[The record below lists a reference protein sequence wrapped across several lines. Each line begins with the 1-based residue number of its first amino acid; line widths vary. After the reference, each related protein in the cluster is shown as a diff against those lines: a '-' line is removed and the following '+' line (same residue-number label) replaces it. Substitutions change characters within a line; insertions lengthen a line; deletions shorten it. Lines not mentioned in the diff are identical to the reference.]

1 MSSPEILSMPVLSL
15 LPPLL
20 AIGCALFT
28 RQVFPSLLLG
38 LWSGYLILADGHPL
52 LASLE
57 TINAIVDVFKSA
69 GNSRTIIFSA
79 LMGALILLM
88 QKSGGVQ
95 GFVSLMAQR
104 FKTQQDAETDQGE
117 ASIQLKRSLQFMTIF
132 VGAIVFIETTISILM
147 VGTLFR
153 PLYDRFKLSRERLA
167 FLADSTSAPISVLLP
182 LNAWGAYI
190 LSLLAQQPEVDQP
203 LPTLLAAI
211 PQNIY
216 ALSAFGLCIYVASGG
231 KTWGPLTTADRR
243 AQQGKVLNDNAQPM
257 VSTEVTEVEPLN
269 GVIPRASALVIPL
282 VTLILV
288 MPITLFYTGWPSQA
302 LQAKQNLDTWG
313 SIFNY
318 ALSEGSGSMAVLTA
332 VCAALFVAAVLYR
345 TRGIMKLKNF
355 VDISLVGIGG
365 LMPLALM
372 MVFAFA
378 LSTLC
383 KQLGTGPYVAQL
395 CQNNIP
401 IALFPALTFLVS
413 AFIAFATGTS
423 WGTFAIMLP
432 IAAPLAA
439 SGDLSQALLLSAV
452 LGGGVFGDHAS
463 PISDTT
469 LVSSMAAATDHLD
482 HVRTQLPF
490 AALAGAMAT
499 LFYLVMG
506 LIA

>member
-20 AIGCALFT
+20 AIGCALLT

-38 LWSGYLILADGHPL
+38 LWSGYLILAGGNPL
-52 LASLE
+52 IGSLE

-95 GFVSLMAQR
+95 GFVSLMAQK
-104 FKTQQDAETDQGE
+104 FNTQVGQSPQS
-117 ASIQLKRSLQFMTIF
+117 ASAPLKRSLQLMTIF
-132 VGAIVFIETTISILM
+132 VGAIVFIETTISILV

-190 LSLLAQQPEVDQP
+190 LSLLAQQPEVEEP

-216 ALSAFGLCIYVASGG
+216 ALGAFSLCIYVAWGG
-231 KTWGPLTTADRR
+231 KTWGALSQADER
-243 AQQGKVLNDNAQPM
+243 AQQGKVLNDGAQPM
-257 VSTEVTEVEPLN
+257 VSTEVTEVEPLD
-269 GVIPRASALVIPL
+269 GVEARASALLIPL
-282 VTLILV
+282 ITLILV
-288 MPITLFYTGWPSQA
+288 MPITLFYTGWPTQA
-302 LQAKQNLDTWG
+302 IQAKQNLMTWG
-313 SIFNY
+313 SIFNH

-332 VCAALFVAAVLYR
+332 VCAALLSAAAFYR
-345 TRGIMKLKNF
+345 IKGIMKLKSF
-355 VDISLVGIGG
+355 VNISLVGIGG

-395 CQNNIP
+395 CQNSIP

-490 AALAGAMAT
+490 ALVAGAVAT
-499 LFYLVMG
+499 GFYLIMG

>member
-1 MSSPEILSMPVLSL
+1 MSSPEILSMPILSL
-15 LPPLL
+15 VPPLL
-20 AIGCALFT
+20 AIGCALLT

-38 LWSGYLILADGHPL
+38 LWSGYLILAGGHPL
-52 LASLE
+52 LASLD
-57 TINAIVDVFKSA
+57 TINALVDVFKSA
-69 GNSRTIIFSA
+69 GNTRTIIFSA

-95 GFVSLMAQR
+95 GFVDLMAQR
-104 FKTQQDAETDQGE
+104 FSVKQQSDKSSSA
-117 ASIQLKRSLQFMTIF
+117 ASLKRSLQLMTIF
-132 VGAIVFIETTISILM
+132 VGAFVFIETTISILV

-190 LSLLAQQPEVDQP
+190 LSLLAQQSEVEAP
-203 LPTLLAAI
+203 LQTLLMAI

-216 ALSAFGLCIYVASGG
+216 ALSAFALCLYVASGG
-231 KTWGPLTTADRR
+231 RAWGPLTAADQR
-243 AQQGKVLNDNAQPM
+243 ALQGKVLNDGAQPM
-257 VSTEVTEVEPLN
+257 VSTEVTEVQTLE
-269 GVIPRASALVIPL
+269 GVQPQASALILPL
-282 VTLILV
+282 LTLIFT
-288 MPITLFYTGWPSQA
+288 MPITLFYTGWPTQA
-302 LQAKQNLDTWG
+302 VQAEKHLNSWG
-313 SIFNY
+313 KLFNY

-332 VCAALFVAAVLYR
+332 VCAALVSAAILYR
-345 TRGIMKLKNF
+345 IRGIMKLKSF
-355 VDISLVGIGG
+355 VDISLIGIGG

-383 KQLGTGPYVAQL
+383 KALGTGPYVAQI

-490 AALAGAMAT
+490 ALVAGSIAT
-499 LFYLVMG
+499 LFYLLMG
-506 LIA
+506 ILG

>member
-1 MSSPEILSMPVLSL
+1 MSSPEILSMPILSMI
-15 LPPLL
+15 PPLL

-38 LWSGYLILADGHPL
+38 LWSGYLILAGGNPL
-52 LASLE
+52 LGSLE

-104 FKTQQDAETDQGE
+104 FKTQKDPKLDKEE
-117 ASIQLKRSLQFMTIF
+117 NPQLRRSLQFMTIL
-132 VGAIVFIETTISILM
+132 VGAIVFIETTISILV

-190 LSLLAQQPEVDQP
+190 LSLLAQQPEVEKP

-231 KTWGPLTTADRR
+231 RTWGALTAADRR
-243 AQQGKVLNDNAQPM
+243 AQQGKVLNDHAQPM
-257 VSTEVTEVEPLN
+257 VSTEVTEVEPLD
-269 GVIPRASALVIPL
+269 GITPRASALIIPL
-282 VTLILV
+282 VTLILI

-302 LQAKQNLDTWG
+302 IQANQNLETWG
-313 SIFNY
+313 AIFNH

-332 VCAALFVAAVLYR
+332 VCAALFSAAILYR
-345 TRGIMKLKNF
+345 IRGIMKLNKF
-355 VDISLVGIGG
+355 VDIS
-365 LMPLALM
+365 
-372 MVFAFA
+372 
-378 LSTLC
+378 
-383 KQLGTGPYVAQL
+383 
-395 CQNNIP
+395 
-401 IALFPALTFLVS
+401 
-413 AFIAFATGTS
+413 
-423 WGTFAIMLP
+423 
-432 IAAPLAA
+432 
-439 SGDLSQALLLSAV
+439 
-452 LGGGVFGDHAS
+452 
-463 PISDTT
+463 
-469 LVSSMAAATDHLD
+469 
-482 HVRTQLPF
+482 
-490 AALAGAMAT
+490 
-499 LFYLVMG
+499 
-506 LIA
+506 